1 MTVNVVTTWIYLVI
15 AVVLIVMVVPQW
27 QRAGQ
32 EYLEEI
38 FADDDR
44 AHAVNRMLVTGLSLI
59 TMSLALFISGIGS
72 PSDPAGMVRALVL
85 RIATLLLL
93 LGVVYAVNLGAY
105 YLLAQRI
112 SKERAEDAEAGVPQP

>member
-1 MTVNVVTTWIYLVI
+1 MTVNVTTTWIYLVI
-15 AVVLIVMVVPQW
+15 ACVLIGMVVPQW

-44 AHAVNRMLVTGLSLI
+44 AHAVNRMLVTGLALI
-59 TMSLALFISGIGS
+59 TVSLAMFIAGIGS

-85 RIATLLLL
+85 RIAALLLL
-93 LGVVYAVNLGAY
+93 LALAYAVNLGAY

-112 SKERAEDAEAGVPQP
+112 GTERAEAAEAGAGLL